1 MKLRRKGERNN
12 KEKEREREEEGR
24 KEGDYL
30 VNNRTFFKEKIQVLN
45 GNKHDSIWNILED
58 GIKDEFP
65 KDHLVTGSL
74 ALLE

>member
-30 VNNRTFFKEKIQVLN
+30 VNNRTFFKEKYRY
-45 GNKHDSIWNILED
+45 
-58 GIKDEFP
+58 
-65 KDHLVTGSL
+65 
-74 ALLE
+74 